1 MMPLEPKKQNVLRLH
16 LLAAPMMISF
26 IVHGILLLLLMST
39 HFDNL
44 VIRDSWLLSEVRE
57 PGEIIQTSVTKDAS
71 VIPLEIDP
79 CEYWSFK
86 VFNSLPEIASYCI
99 PPNNWI
105 IFTYEHVIII
115 KPASYI
121 QFSVHKHRVWRR
133 NHYYYRLAGFHES
146 AFWHMTHH
154 AKCYLQLSRDG
165 KRQGGRN
172 FSPNLWICVGLRS
185 PGSPTPRVITVR
197 ITQICAS
204 RRRSGAKISEHL
216 SDVRHWSG
224 ASADIRPQCRLHLF
238 TSLSNEQQSIWT

>member
-86 VFNSLPEIASYCI
+86 VFNSLP
-99 PPNNWI
+99 
-105 IFTYEHVIII
+105 
-115 KPASYI
+115 
-121 QFSVHKHRVWRR
+121 
-133 NHYYYRLAGFHES
+133 
-146 AFWHMTHH
+146 
-154 AKCYLQLSRDG
+154 
-165 KRQGGRN
+165 
-172 FSPNLWICVGLRS
+172 
-185 PGSPTPRVITVR
+185 
-197 ITQICAS
+197 
-204 RRRSGAKISEHL
+204 
-216 SDVRHWSG
+216 
-224 ASADIRPQCRLHLF
+224 
-238 TSLSNEQQSIWT
+238 